1 MKIDSQNF
9 NSNST
14 PRVSGVDLKQN
25 KGFQKALAAQMN
37 SSKDTFVASGK
48 EAYTKMQEAA
58 SAEIKPNDTTLVKLV
73 KLKEIA
79 ANTDFSGMS
88 YTEIYTN
95 LWKCYD
101 DAFGGNMPAITSC
114 IALGQ
119 ELSSVNN
126 QFIDETGKYVRIPL
140 RNQIYQ
146 ETGCVYGTDAYNEI
160 KKEYIGDKTEFPF
173 ASVALGYSGMS
184 FEEKEAAIYQKYAG
198 KNTLQDF
205 LNMQGELF
213 QTGVLDNKMGF
224 SGSFQYQCILSQQL
238 AWHFFPDKML
248 AMENI
253 TQAQWDSVYNMPFNA
268 VSFLT
273 EVKDAIKH
281 MTFSNFDFNVE
292 EVLSQG
298 IDDLLNKLE
307 ENDVD

>member
-1 MKIDSQNF
+1 MLFRS
-9 NSNST
+9 
-14 PRVSGVDLKQN
+14 
-25 KGFQKALAAQMN
+25 
-37 SSKDTFVASGK
+37 
-48 EAYTKMQEAA
+48 
-58 SAEIKPNDTTLVKLV
+58 
-73 KLKEIA
+73 
-79 ANTDFSGMS
+79 
-88 YTEIYTN
+88 
-95 LWKCYD
+95 
-101 DAFGGNMPAITSC
+101 
-114 IALGQ
+114 
-119 ELSSVNN
+119 
-126 QFIDETGKYVRIPL
+126 
-140 RNQIYQ
+140 
-146 ETGCVYGTDAYNEI
+146 
-160 KKEYIGDKTEFPF
+160 
-173 ASVALGYSGMS
+173 
-184 FEEKEAAIYQKYAG
+184 
-198 KNTLQDF
+198 QDF

-307 ENDVD
+307 EKDVD

>member
-1 MKIDSQNF
+1 MKINSQNF
-9 NSNST
+9 NSNSAS
-14 PRVSGVDLKQN
+14 RVSGVNLGQH

-37 SSKDTFVASGK
+37 KDTFAVSDK

-95 LWKCYD
+95 LWKSYD
-101 DAFGGNMPAITSC
+101 DAFGGNMPAIMSGL
-114 IALGQ
+114 AQSQ
-119 ELSSVNN
+119 EKHSIHN
-126 QFIDETGKYVRIPL
+126 QFMDDYEKYVSQPL
-140 RNQIYQ
+140 RTQIFQ
-146 ETGCVYGTDAYNEI
+146 ETGCVYGTDAYDEVV
-160 KKEYIGDKTEFPF
+160 KEYIGDKEICPF
-173 ASVALGYSGMS
+173 DSIALGYGGMS
-184 FEEKEAAIYQKYAG
+184 IEEKEAAIYQKYAG

-213 QTGVLDNKMGF
+213 KTGVLDNKMGP
-224 SGSFQYQCILSQQL
+224 SASFQYLSILGRQL
-238 AWHFFPDKML
+238 EKHFFPENVL
-248 AMENI
+248 SMENI
-253 TQAQWDSVYNMPFNA
+253 TQSQWDSVYNTSFDA

-273 EVKDAIKH
+273 EMKDAIKH

-298 IDDLLNKLE
+298 IDDLLNKLAE
-307 ENDVD
+307 KDSN

>member
-1 MKIDSQNF
+1 MKINSQNF

-95 LWKCYD
+95 LWKSYD
-101 DAFGGNMPAITSC
+101 DAFGGNMPAIMSGL
-114 IALGQ
+114 AQSQ
-119 ELSSVNN
+119 EKHSIHN
-126 QFIDETGKYVRIPL
+126 QFMDDYEKYVSQPL
-140 RNQIYQ
+140 RTQIFQ
-146 ETGCVYGTDAYNEI
+146 ETGCVYGTDAYDEVV
-160 KKEYIGDKTEFPF
+160 KEYIGDKEICPF
-173 ASVALGYSGMS
+173 DSIALGYGGMS
-184 FEEKEAAIYQKYAG
+184 IEEKEAAIYQKYAG

-205 LNMQGELF
+205 LNMQGELWK
-213 QTGVLDNKMGF
+213 TGVLKHKMG
-224 SGSFQYQCILSQQL
+224 GSFCCIPIS
-238 AWHFFPDKML
+238 
-248 AMENI
+248 
-253 TQAQWDSVYNMPFNA
+253 
-268 VSFLT
+268 
-273 EVKDAIKH
+273 
-281 MTFSNFDFNVE
+281 
-292 EVLSQG
+292 
-298 IDDLLNKLE
+298 
-307 ENDVD
+307 

>member
-1 MKIDSQNF
+1 MKINSQNF
-9 NSNST
+9 NSNSAS
-14 PRVSGVDLKQN
+14 RVNGVNLGQH

-37 SSKDTFVASGK
+37 KDTFAVSDK

-95 LWKCYD
+95 LWKSYD
-101 DAFGGNMPAITSC
+101 DAFGGNMPAIMSGL
-114 IALGQ
+114 AQSQ
-119 ELSSVNN
+119 EKHSIHN
-126 QFIDETGKYVRIPL
+126 QFMDDYEKYVSQPL
-140 RNQIYQ
+140 RTQIFQ
-146 ETGCVYGTDAYNEI
+146 ETGCVYGTDAYDEVV
-160 KKEYIGDKTEFPF
+160 KEYIGDKEICPF
-173 ASVALGYSGMS
+173 DSIALGYGGMS
-184 FEEKEAAIYQKYAG
+184 IEEKEAAIYQKYAG

-205 LNMQGELF
+205 LNMQGELWK
-213 QTGVLDNKMGF
+213 TGVLRQKMGF
-224 SGSFQYQCILSQQL
+224 SGSSQYCSILGRQL
-238 AWHFFPDKML
+238 EKHFFPENVL
-248 AMENI
+248 SMENI
-253 TQAQWDSVYNMPFNA
+253 TQSQWDSVYNTSFDA

-273 EVKDAIKH
+273 EMKDAIKH

-298 IDDLLNKLE
+298 IDDLLNKLAE
-307 ENDVD
+307 KDCD

>member
-1 MKIDSQNF
+1 MKINSQNF

-14 PRVSGVDLKQN
+14 PRVSGVNLGQH

-37 SSKDTFVASGK
+37 KDTFAVSDK

-95 LWKCYD
+95 LWKSYD
-101 DAFGGNMPAITSC
+101 DAFGGNMPAIMSGL
-114 IALGQ
+114 AQSQ
-119 ELSSVNN
+119 EKHSIHN
-126 QFIDETGKYVRIPL
+126 QFMDDYEKYVSQPL
-140 RNQIYQ
+140 RTQIFQ
-146 ETGCVYGTDAYNEI
+146 ETGCVYGTDAYREVV
-160 KKEYIGDKTEFPF
+160 KEYIGDTTESPF
-173 ASVALGYSGMS
+173 DSIALGYGGMS
-184 FEEKEAAIYQKYAG
+184 IEEKEAAIYQKYAG

-205 LNMQGELF
+205 LNMQGELWK
-213 QTGVLDNKMGF
+213 TGVLKHKMGGA
-224 SGSFQYQCILSQQL
+224 SVVFQYRNILDQQL
-238 AWHFFPDKML
+238 EWHFFPDNML
-248 AMENI
+248 SMENI
-253 TQAQWDSVYNMPFNA
+253 TQSQWDSVYNTSFDA

-273 EVKDAIKH
+273 EMKDAIKH
-281 MTFSNFDFNVE
+281 MSFSNFDFNVE

-298 IDDLLNKLE
+298 IDDLLNKLAE
-307 ENDVD
+307 KDCD

>member
-1 MKIDSQNF
+1 MKINSQNF
-9 NSNST
+9 NSNSAS
-14 PRVSGVDLKQN
+14 RVSGVNLGQH

-37 SSKDTFVASGK
+37 KDTFAVSDK

-95 LWKCYD
+95 LWKSYD
-101 DAFGGNMPAITSC
+101 DAFGGNMPAIMSGL
-114 IALGQ
+114 AQSQ
-119 ELSSVNN
+119 EKHSIHN
-126 QFIDETGKYVRIPL
+126 QFMDDYEKYVSQPL
-140 RNQIYQ
+140 RTQIFQ
-146 ETGCVYGTDAYNEI
+146 ETGCVYGTDAYDEVV
-160 KKEYIGDKTEFPF
+160 KEYIGDKEICPF
-173 ASVALGYSGMS
+173 DSIALGYGGMS
-184 FEEKEAAIYQKYAG
+184 IEEKEAAIYQKYAG

-205 LNMQGELF
+205 LNMQGELLK
-213 QTGVLDNKMGF
+213 TGVLDNKMGPSTAF
-224 SGSFQYQCILSQQL
+224 HFQFMLNYQLE
-238 AWHFFPDKML
+238 WHFFPDNML
-248 AMENI
+248 SMENI
-253 TQAQWDSVYNMPFNA
+253 TQSQWDSVYNTSFDA

-273 EVKDAIKH
+273 EMKDAIKH

-298 IDDLLNKLE
+298 IDDLLNKLAE
-307 ENDVD
+307 KDSN

>member
-1 MKIDSQNF
+1 MKINSQNF

-14 PRVSGVDLKQN
+14 PRVSGVNLGQH

-37 SSKDTFVASGK
+37 KDTFAVSDK

-58 SAEIKPNDTTLVKLV
+58 SAEIKANDTTLVKLV

-95 LWKCYD
+95 LWKSYD
-101 DAFGGNMPAITSC
+101 DAFGGNLAAITSC

-119 ELSSVNN
+119 EISSVNN
-126 QFIDETGKYVRIPL
+126 QLKEETNKYVYIPL
-140 RNQIYQ
+140 RNQIFQ
-146 ETGCVYGTDAYNEI
+146 ETGCVSGTDAYREVV
-160 KKEYIGDKTEFPF
+160 KEYIGDKEICPF
-173 ASVALGYSGMS
+173 ASAALGYGGMS
-184 FEEKEAAIYQKYAG
+184 IEEKEAAIYQKYAG

-205 LNMQGELF
+205 LNMQGELWK
-213 QTGVLDNKMGF
+213 TGVLRQKMGF
-224 SGSFQYQCILSQQL
+224 SGSSQYCSILGRQL
-238 AWHFFPDKML
+238 EKHFFPENVL
-248 AMENI
+248 SMENI
-253 TQAQWDSVYNMPFNA
+253 TQSQWDSVYNTPFDA

-273 EVKDAIKH
+273 EMKDAIKH
-281 MTFSNFDFNVE
+281 MSFSNFDFNVE

-298 IDDLLNKLE
+298 IDDLLNKLAE
-307 ENDVD
+307 KDSN

>member
-1 MKIDSQNF
+1 MKINSQNF
-9 NSNST
+9 NSNSAS
-14 PRVSGVDLKQN
+14 RVNGVNLGQH

-37 SSKDTFVASGK
+37 KDTFAVSDK

-95 LWKCYD
+95 LWKSYD
-101 DAFGGNMPAITSC
+101 DAFGGNMPAIMSGL
-114 IALGQ
+114 AQSQ
-119 ELSSVNN
+119 EKHSIHN
-126 QFIDETGKYVRIPL
+126 QFMDDYEKYVSQPL
-140 RNQIYQ
+140 RTQIFQ
-146 ETGCVYGTDAYNEI
+146 ETGCVYGTDAYREVV
-160 KKEYIGDKTEFPF
+160 KEYIGDTTESPF
-173 ASVALGYSGMS
+173 DSIALGYGGMS
-184 FEEKEAAIYQKYAG
+184 IEEKEAAIYQKYAG

-205 LNMQGELF
+205 LNMQGELWK
-213 QTGVLDNKMGF
+213 TGVLKHKMGGA
-224 SGSFQYQCILSQQL
+224 SVVFQYRNILDQQL
-238 AWHFFPDKML
+238 EWHFFPDNML
-248 AMENI
+248 SMENI
-253 TQAQWDSVYNMPFNA
+253 TQSQWDSVYNTSFDA

-273 EVKDAIKH
+273 EMKDAIKH
-281 MTFSNFDFNVE
+281 MSFSNFDFNVE

-298 IDDLLNKLE
+298 IDDLLNKLA

>member
-1 MKIDSQNF
+1 
-9 NSNST
+9 
-14 PRVSGVDLKQN
+14 
-25 KGFQKALAAQMN
+25 
-37 SSKDTFVASGK
+37 
-48 EAYTKMQEAA
+48 
-58 SAEIKPNDTTLVKLV
+58 
-73 KLKEIA
+73 
-79 ANTDFSGMS
+79 MS

>member
-1 MKIDSQNF
+1 MKINSQNF
-9 NSNST
+9 NSNSAS
-14 PRVSGVDLKQN
+14 RVNGVNLGQH

-37 SSKDTFVASGK
+37 KDTFAVSDK

-95 LWKCYD
+95 LWKSYD
-101 DAFGGNMPAITSC
+101 DAFGGNMPAIMSG
-114 IALGQ
+114 IAQSQ
-119 ELSSVNN
+119 EKHSIHN
-126 QFIDETGKYVRIPL
+126 QFMDDYEKYVSQPL
-140 RNQIYQ
+140 RTQIFQ
-146 ETGCVYGTDAYNEI
+146 ETGCVYGTDAYDEVV
-160 KKEYIGDKTEFPF
+160 KEYIGDKEICPF
-173 ASVALGYSGMS
+173 DSIALGYGGMS
-184 FEEKEAAIYQKYAG
+184 IEEKEAAIYQKYAG

-213 QTGVLDNKMGF
+213 KTGVLDNKMGP
-224 SGSFQYQCILSQQL
+224 SASFQYLSILGRQL
-238 AWHFFPDKML
+238 EKHFFPENVL
-248 AMENI
+248 SMEHI
-253 TQAQWDSVYNMPFNA
+253 TQAQWDSVYNTPFDA

-273 EVKDAIKH
+273 EMKDAIKH
-281 MTFSNFDFNVE
+281 MSFSNFDFNVE

-298 IDDLLNKLE
+298 IDDLLNKLA